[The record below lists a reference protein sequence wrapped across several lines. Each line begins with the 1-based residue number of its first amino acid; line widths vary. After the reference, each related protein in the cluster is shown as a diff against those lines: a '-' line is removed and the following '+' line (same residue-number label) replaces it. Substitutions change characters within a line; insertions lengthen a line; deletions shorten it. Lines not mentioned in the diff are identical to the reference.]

1 MAIMPELAEELS
13 LALSF
18 ELSFVSF
25 FYYMQWEKRELHC
38 VVSVP
43 TMKIWDKKKR
53 IS

>member
-1 MAIMPELAEELS
+1 MPELAEELS
-13 LALSF
+13 LARAAAR
-18 ELSFVSF
+18 VV

-43 TMKIWDKKKR
+43 TMKIWDKKKKR